1 MFQLEARPLYIPVY
15 MINPYGV
22 DFSSH
27 LTVVLPVPKKTECSM
42 ASIEELLK
50 NKGIAKPKIK
60 KRVDQRNPDQIREVK
75 ITRGYS
81 KHALGSCLIEIGDTR
96 VICAANME
104 NKVPPHLKNSGTGW
118 ITAEYGMLPSSTN
131 TRSIRESARGRM
143 QGRTHEIQRLI
154 GRSLRAAVSL
164 EAVGE
169 RTIWIDCD
177 VIQADGG
184 TRTAS
189 ITGAYVALRDALNT
203 LVREQAI
210 GKNPLKE
217 QVAAISVGIIDDEI
231 LLDLNYD
238 EDSRADVDMNV
249 VMTGSG
255 SIIEVQ
261 GTAEGE
267 PFSKEQ
273 MMSLVDVA
281 QKGIRQLMEI
291 QNQALNIR

>member
-1 MFQLEARPLYIPVY
+1 
-15 MINPYGV
+15 
-22 DFSSH
+22 
-27 LTVVLPVPKKTECSM
+27 M

-50 NKGIAKPKIK
+50 NKGIAKPKVK
-60 KRVDQRNPDQIREVK
+60 KRSDQRKPDQIREVR

-104 NKVPPHLKNSGTGW
+104 NRVPPHLKNTGTGW

-131 TRSIRESARGRM
+131 TRSIRESSRGRT

-154 GRSLRAAVSL
+154 GRSLRAAVRL

-189 ITGAYVALRDALNT
+189 ITGAYVALKEAVDAL
-203 LVREQAI
+203 LRQQIIA
-210 GKNPLKE
+210 KNPLSE
-217 QVAAISVGIIDDEI
+217 QVAAISVGIIDDEL
-231 LLDLNYD
+231 LLDLNYV

-267 PFSKEQ
+267 PFSQDQ
-273 MMSLVDVA
+273 MISLVSLA
-281 QKGIRQLMEI
+281 QKGIWQLMEI
-291 QNQALNIR
+291 QNQALSI

>member
-1 MFQLEARPLYIPVY
+1 
-15 MINPYGV
+15 
-22 DFSSH
+22 
-27 LTVVLPVPKKTECSM
+27 M

-50 NKGIAKPKIK
+50 NKGISKP
-60 KRVDQRNPDQIREVK
+60 RPVLRSDQRKADQIRDVR
-75 ITRGYS
+75 ITRGYC

-96 VICAANME
+96 VLCAANME

-131 TRSIRESARGRM
+131 TRSMRESSRGRQ

-164 EAVGE
+164 QEVGE
-169 RTIWIDCD
+169 RTIWLDCD
-177 VIQADGG
+177 VLQADGG

-189 ITGAYVALRDALNT
+189 ITGAYVALRDAIDNL
-203 LVREQAI
+203 LRQQIIAKDPI
-210 GKNPLKE
+210 RE
-217 QVAAISVGIIDDEI
+217 QVAAISVGIIEDQI

-255 SIIEVQ
+255 NIIEIQ

-267 PFSKEQ
+267 SFTKDQ
-273 MMSLVDVA
+273 MISLVDLA
-281 QKGIRQLMEI
+281 QIGIGRLMEI
-291 QNQALNIR
+291 QNRSLNMR

>member
-1 MFQLEARPLYIPVY
+1 
-15 MINPYGV
+15 
-22 DFSSH
+22 
-27 LTVVLPVPKKTECSM
+27 M
-42 ASIEELLK
+42 ASIEELLQ
-50 NKGIAKPKIK
+50 NKGISKPKVK
-60 KRVDQRNPDQIREVK
+60 KRSDQRTPEQIRDVK
-75 ITRGYS
+75 ITRKYS

-104 NKVPPHLKNSGTGW
+104 NKVPPHLKNTGSGW
-118 ITAEYGMLPSSTN
+118 ITAEYGMLPSATN
-131 TRSIRESARGRM
+131 TRSIRESARGRI

-164 EAVGE
+164 EAMGE
-169 RTIWIDCD
+169 RTVWLDCD

-189 ITGAYVALRDALNT
+189 ITGAYVALKDAIDT
-203 LVREQAI
+203 LVKQQII
-210 GKNPLKE
+210 GKNPFIE
-217 QVAAISVGIIDDEI
+217 QVAAVSVGIIDDQI
-231 LLDLNYD
+231 LLDLNYE

-255 SIIEVQ
+255 RIIEVQ

-273 MMSLVDVA
+273 MISLVDIA
-281 QKGIRQLMEI
+281 QKGILQLMEM
-291 QNQALNIR
+291 QNQALIIR

>member
-1 MFQLEARPLYIPVY
+1 
-15 MINPYGV
+15 
-22 DFSSH
+22 
-27 LTVVLPVPKKTECSM
+27 M

-50 NKGIAKPKIK
+50 NKGISKP
-60 KRVDQRNPDQIREVK
+60 RVISRSDQRKTDQIRDVR
-75 ITRGYS
+75 ITRGYC

-131 TRSIRESARGRM
+131 TRSVRESARGRQ

-154 GRSLRAAVSL
+154 GRSLRAAVNL
-164 EAVGE
+164 EEVGE
-169 RTIWIDCD
+169 RTIWLDCD
-177 VIQADGG
+177 VLQADGG

-189 ITGAYVALRDALNT
+189 ITGAYVALRDAINNL
-203 LVREQAI
+203 LKQQIIAKDPI
-210 GKNPLKE
+210 KE
-217 QVAAISVGIIDDEI
+217 QVAAISVGIIDDQI
-231 LLDLNYD
+231 LLDLNYE

-267 PFSKEQ
+267 SFTKDQ
-273 MMSLVDVA
+273 MISMVNLA
-281 QKGIRQLMEI
+281 QIGIGRLMEI
-291 QNQALNIR
+291 QNRSLNSR